1 MENAPLA
8 LSLCLVNIIA
18 PDVNTMSSNQ
28 HGIRVG
34 MFLHGSLQVLSQI
47 LLVGSILNNGD
58 SQRIV
63 ISQVARLGHALAKT
77 LDLLNVVNLKDL
89 VLAGTLGL
97 EEQRHQHSPLG
108 VGVDAAAGVA
118 ACEGGE
124 EEGSAL
130 RGFVDG
136 GRAEVDSAL
145 KGGFLCGEGEDVD
158 VRVLHEFLLDAG
170 GGEIHEVTAYVS
182 I

>member
-1 MENAPLA
+1 M
-8 LSLCLVNIIA
+8 
-18 PDVNTMSSNQ
+18 
-28 HGIRVG
+28 
-34 MFLHGSLQVLSQI
+34 GSVLD
-47 LLVGSILNNGD
+47 NGD

-89 VLAGTLGL
+89 VFAGTLGF
-97 EEQRHQHSPLG
+97 EEQRDQHGPLG

-118 ACEGGE
+118 ACESGE

-136 GRAEVDSAL
+136 RGAEVDSVL
-145 KGGFLCGEGEDVD
+145 EGGFLCGEGEDVD
-158 VRVLHEFLLDAG
+158 VCVFHEFLLDAR
-170 GGEIHEVTAYVS
+170 GGEIDEVTSYV
-182 I
+182 